1 MSDLFLVTL
10 TLIEPE
16 DLETILKDKYKPTMT
31 GFYTVFVDEKNNE
44 FELII
49 TLNPVIDEG
58 GISFTYGCFSEKTLS
73 DDLCNLMVDKI
84 DEIVNGIVSSI
95 NKLIK
100 Q

>member
-49 TLNPVIDEG
+49 TLNPVIDE
-58 GISFTYGCFSEKTLS
+58 
-73 DDLCNLMVDKI
+73 
-84 DEIVNGIVSSI
+84 IVNGIVSSI